1 MNVLVWLTAILFI
14 LMIAIG
20 GKKGVRSFLSL
31 FLNFGVLFITIFLMT
46 NQKNSPILLTFIAC
60 TVISWISLFFING
73 LSSKTMTAFISTMI
87 TIVILLLFIVFVTD
101 KSMIRG
107 FGEES
112 AEEISIFSLYIGVN
126 FVQIGASV
134 IIMST
139 IGAILDVAISI
150 ATSMHEILHHNPLIS
165 RKKLFTSGVSIGK
178 DILGT
183 DTNTL
188 FFAFFGGY
196 LSLLIWFKDL
206 SYSIGEIINS
216 KIFVTEIIMIFC
228 AGIGIALII
237 PITSSVNAYYLTKK
251 RDTTQDAS

>member
-1 MNVLVWLTAILFI
+1 MNVIVLLAVILFA
-14 LMIAIG
+14 LMVIVG
-20 GKKGVRSFLSL
+20 GKQGVRSFLSL
-31 FLNFGVLFITIFLMT
+31 FLNFGVLFVTIFLMT
-46 NQKNSPILLTFIAC
+46 NPKNSPIILTFIAC
-60 TVISWISLFFING
+60 TIISCISLFYINKTN
-73 LSSKTMTAFISTMI
+73 SKTITAFISTMV
-87 TIVILLLFIVFVTD
+87 TIVVLLLFITFITD
-101 KSMIRG
+101 KSMIQG

-112 AEEISIFSLYIGVN
+112 TEEISIFSLYIGVN

-139 IGAILDVAISI
+139 IGAIMDVAISI
-150 ATSMHEILHHNPLIS
+150 ATSMHEIFYRNPSIS
-165 RKKLFTSGVSIGK
+165 RKKLYTAGLSIGR

-206 SYSIGEIINS
+206 SYSIGEIVNS
-216 KIFVTEIIMIFC
+216 KVFSAEMTTILC

-237 PITSSVNAYYLTKK
+237 PIASSINAYYLIRTREKTEK
-251 RDTTQDAS
+251 LS